1 MDPKK
6 EMHST
11 ERRMNKGKR
20 RRGPTGVGKG
30 QGSIF
35 QEKRRGSRDKI
46 WGKGQGTECQ
56 QVTWFPRTSWRGSHK
71 AVQPGGASYAPFLI
85 SGILAYS
92 KSRTEIIF
100 FSGNHYLTGWIRR
113 VSRGVYNNQM
123 VAGYQSPPP
132 KQKDHSSLAPVQ
144 QGSPSSCLGSDPAT
158 TSLHQP
164 WMLPIYLTQGVR
176 SQPLKRQH
184 PRPSFLLIPA

>member
-56 QVTWFPRTSWRGSHK
+56 QVTWFPRTSWHGSHK
-71 AVQPGGASYAPFLI
+71 AVQSGGASYAPFLI

-113 VSRGVYNNQM
+113 VSRGVYNSQM
-123 VAGYQSPPP
+123 VTGYQSPTNR
-132 KQKDHSSLAPVQ
+132 KTIRLWLWYSRGALAVALAPTLPPPPCTNP
-144 QGSPSSCLGSDPAT
+144 GC
-158 TSLHQP
+158 SL
-164 WMLPIYLTQGVR
+164 YT
-176 SQPLKRQH
+176 
-184 PRPSFLLIPA
+184 